1 MSVILDD
8 DVLLILTLDEEL
20 SAPLTPSN
28 GLGQEDLPSKM
39 GAAKAAPTPKFPVWS
54 LEPTVPPPVPPDTTG
69 R

>member
-1 MSVILDD
+1 MSLYGDPFLFKPPQ
-8 DVLLILTLDEEL
+8 LLNFSPLLT
-20 SAPLTPSN
+20 
-28 GLGQEDLPSKM
+28 QM